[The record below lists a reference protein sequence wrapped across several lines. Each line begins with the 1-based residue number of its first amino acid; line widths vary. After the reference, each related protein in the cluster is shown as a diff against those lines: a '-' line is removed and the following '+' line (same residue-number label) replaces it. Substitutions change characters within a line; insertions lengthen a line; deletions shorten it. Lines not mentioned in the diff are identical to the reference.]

1 MEQLLKKKVIMDGN
15 GHPISVGFTK
25 KGNKKNKSSNHLNK
39 NMMKITKR
47 TVTNTFQESIENY
60 RFNGSYTEEDN
71 KVVSV
76 NANVDLV
83 IDEQT
88 GEIENLGYI
97 NLKKSKGKDV
107 KTICEELVNG
117 VNNLIRT
124 LVENEN

>member
-1 MEQLLKKKVIMDGN
+1 MDGN